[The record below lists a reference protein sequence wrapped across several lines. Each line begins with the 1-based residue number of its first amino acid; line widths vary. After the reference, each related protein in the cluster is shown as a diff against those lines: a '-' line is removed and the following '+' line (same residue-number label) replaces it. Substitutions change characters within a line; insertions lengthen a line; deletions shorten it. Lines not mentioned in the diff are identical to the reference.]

1 MDSTTEETILSESE
15 ILSEAENVLR
25 SLEAEAKQLPQRLS
39 QVARLEESDALVAL
53 NQRRMEI
60 PGLIFAAK
68 VKVKRAQIALF
79 ASQRDQAQA
88 EAQAARQKIAKEV
101 HGLTEEMEE
110 LNARMLEL
118 QQRYDV
124 LIAEEHYATFTA
136 QNLARALE
144 HLDRELERL
153 IQQQVGMEPESY
165 PGSISQYREQDLE
178 ALALAAQ
185 YGQVR
190 VDNPREAQPAPQN
203 PQPMVTPGRRTE
215 LLGLT
220 EAGRAALKRETGE

>member
-1 MDSTTEETILSESE
+1 MTMEMTEATILAEAESE
-15 ILSEAENVLR
+15 LWA
-25 SLEAEAKQLPQRLS
+25 LETESKEMPQRLS
-39 QVARLEESDALVAL
+39 SIARLGESEALIECNTRRTAL
-53 NQRRMEI
+53 
-60 PGLIFAAK
+60 PSLIFAAK
-68 VKVKRAQIALF
+68 VRMKRAQIALF
-79 ASQRDQAQA
+79 SSQHEQAQA
-88 EAQAARQKIAKEV
+88 DAQAARQQIAKEV
-101 HGLTEEMEE
+101 PGLTEEMEE